1 MNHCSLRVT
10 RIAHILAVVPLVS
23 LAACDPA
30 APDEAIEQE
39 GQALA
44 ASCSPGP
51 NQIALYV
58 HGNFQGGCAVFNGP
72 EAYHGWEEGKFPNDA
87 ASSVVVGANVSVIL
101 FSDGG
106 LNGGAAHFGRS
117 GNIGGWMN
125 DRTSSFLIVS
135 KARDCAFNPGYQPR
149 EGEVVV
155 WDEANFAGLRC
166 HVYRADESL
175 PLLPPGPDLEV
186 QQCPAGFGEC
196 QEPMGWPGLVP
207 LPLFAVKN
215 DTISSL
221 KVGPNTVVTLYEHA
235 EYQGRNLAAFGSGA
249 IPFVGSINDMTSS
262 LWIKRD
268 R

>member
-1 MNHCSLRVT
+1 MLNIRPARLT
-10 RIAHILAVVPLVS
+10 PLAHILAVAPVLS
-23 LAACDPA
+23 LAACEA
-30 APDEAIEQE
+30 APPEEAPEQQ

-44 ASCSPGP
+44 ASCNPGP

-72 EAYHGWEEGKFPNDA
+72 EAYHGWEAGRFPNDA
-87 ASSVVVGANVSVIL
+87 ASSVAVGANVSVIL

-106 LNGGAAHFGRS
+106 LNGAAAHFAWS
-117 GNIGGWMN
+117 GNIAGWMN

-135 KARDCAFNPGYQPR
+135 KARDCSFNPGYQPR
-149 EGEVVV
+149 QGEVAV

-175 PLLPPGPDLEV
+175 PLLPPGEDLEV
-186 QQCPAGFGEC
+186 QICPLGFGEC
-196 QEPMGWPGLVP
+196 FEPMGLPGLVP

-235 EYQGRNLAAFGSGA
+235 EYQGRALAGFGSGA
-249 IPFVGSINDMTSS
+249 IPFVGAINDMTSS
-262 LWIKRD
+262 LAIGR
-268 R
+268 